1 MIPPT
6 REKGESE
13 HLKPSSIEEYIYL
26 SSWKHLEDSVRKKMG
41 FRVAEAYLSPRPHRR
56 TKDIF
61 IAPAD
66 GEIDRKGERRTTLKP
81 TTLRSPA
88 GSVLTVLKPTCCS
101 SASIFPAS
109 EKYTSRYGS
118 VLRMMENTIWAPS
131 GRTGDV
137 ESRQQ
142 QRRL

>member
-1 MIPPT
+1 M
-6 REKGESE
+6 
-13 HLKPSSIEEYIYL
+13 
-26 SSWKHLEDSVRKKMG
+26 RKKMG

-66 GEIDRKGERRTTLKP
+66 GEIDLKGVRRTTLKP

-118 VLRMMENTIWAPS
+118 VLRMMEIPS
-131 GRTGDV
+131 GRRPVAWETLRVDNNN
-137 ESRQQ
+137 EDYD
-142 QRRL
+142 